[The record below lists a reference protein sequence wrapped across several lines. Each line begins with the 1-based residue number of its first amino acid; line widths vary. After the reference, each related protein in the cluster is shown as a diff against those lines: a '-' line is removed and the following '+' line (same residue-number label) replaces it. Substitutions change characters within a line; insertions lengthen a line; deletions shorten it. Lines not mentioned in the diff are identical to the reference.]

1 QKRVSAET
9 GEEVSYDDIVK
20 GYEIAPDQYVTITPD
35 ELETLDPKKTK
46 SIDIEDFVDLDQ
58 IDPVY
63 YERSYYLVPDAGGA
77 KAYALLVQAMKES
90 GMVAIARMVLRTKQ
104 YLVAL
109 RAVDDVLVIETL
121 YYNDEV
127 IDPDELEGVPHDVDV
142 SDRELKIA
150 RQLIESLATEFEPER
165 YRDEYRERV
174 LDLIEKE
181 AEGQRLKLSNLDKVF
196 YPKTGFT
203 KGQVIDYYTRVSEAL
218 LPHLNKRPLTLKRYP
233 NGVDEKYFYEKRCP
247 THRPAWVATAPVPSD
262 RHGGPI
268 DYCLCNDL
276 PTLVWVANMA
286 SIELHPS
293 LSHAPKIAQPTT
305 LAFDLDPGPP
315 AAILEC
321 AQVALWVRDVL
332 GQLGVES
339 LPKTSGSK
347 GMQ

>member
-1 QKRVSAET
+1 TPGPWSGKKLLSSKSDRARETVAMPRSIWGGAISFGLVNVPVKLVSAVSPKDVRFHQLDAKSNARVRQKRVSAET
-9 GEEVSYDDIVK
+9 GEEVNYEDIVK
-20 GYEIAPDQYVTITPD
+20 GYEIAPEQYVTVTPE

-63 YERSYYLVPDAGGA
+63 YERSYYLTPDAGGA

-174 LDLIEKE
+174 LDLIEKK
-181 AEGQRLKLSNLDKVF
+181 AEGQEIVL
-196 YPKTGFT
+196 
-203 KGQVIDYYTRVSEAL
+203 
-218 LPHLNKRPLTLKRYP
+218 
-233 NGVDEKYFYEKRCP
+233 
-247 THRPAWVATAPVPSD
+247 
-262 RHGGPI
+262 
-268 DYCLCNDL
+268 
-276 PTLVWVANMA
+276 
-286 SIELHPS
+286 
-293 LSHAPKIAQPTT
+293 QPQTEE
-305 LAFDLDPGPP
+305 P
-315 AAILEC
+315 
-321 AQVALWVRDVL
+321 AQVVDLMAAL
-332 GQLGVES
+332 EAS
-339 LPKTSGSK
+339 LAAVKDAKDEPKPAK
-347 GMQ
+347 KAAKKK